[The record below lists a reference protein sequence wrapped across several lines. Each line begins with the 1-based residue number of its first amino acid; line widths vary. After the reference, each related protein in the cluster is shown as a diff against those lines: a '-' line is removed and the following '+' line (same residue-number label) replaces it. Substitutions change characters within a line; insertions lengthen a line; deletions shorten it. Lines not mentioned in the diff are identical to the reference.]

1 MSSSTTDVTDEDLR
15 ARIAHL
21 ESLLSKAAVLH
32 GADKGTRAGLLDAL
46 AYSESIVDTVRE
58 PLLVLDSTLH
68 VRTASQSFYRTFGVV
83 PEETIGEFVYD
94 LGNGQWNIPALRR
107 LLEEVLPQEKAFRNF
122 EVSHTFS
129 DIGHRVMLLNGRK
142 LVQDDGEQEG
152 VLLAI
157 EDVTARKRLEDEL
170 IRSNEDLQRFAYVA
184 AHDLRSPL
192 NSGLRLLQ
200 LLSRST
206 KASLNQDDAS
216 TLALAIE
223 TLQRLGALMHDILSY
238 SEVSNAPQRRV
249 EVDLKESLDIALQN
263 LQHHIEECS
272 ATIDVSDLP
281 SVTADRTQIVMV
293 FQNLISNALKYR
305 RQVSPHIFI
314 GAVREDDQWRISVR
328 DNGQGFSPE
337 YASGI
342 FEPFKRLHG
351 PNVAGSGIG
360 LATCKRVVERLGGHI
375 WADSTPG
382 QGSTFNFTSF
392 DCEPMLEVRL
402 VMYYYRRSS
411 SMLAVRSSLPK
422 GRS

>member
-1 MSSSTTDVTDEDLR
+1 
-15 ARIAHL
+15 
-21 ESLLSKAAVLH
+21 
-32 GADKGTRAGLLDAL
+32 
-46 AYSESIVDTVRE
+46 
-58 PLLVLDSTLH
+58 
-68 VRTASQSFYRTFGVV
+68 
-83 PEETIGEFVYD
+83 
-94 LGNGQWNIPALRR
+94 LRR

-382 QGSTFNFTSF
+382 QGSTFNFT
-392 DCEPMLEVRL
+392 
-402 VMYYYRRSS
+402 
-411 SMLAVRSSLPK
+411 LPA
-422 GRS
+422 